1 MDIVFVGAGRLATN
15 LAKALTADG
24 GHTVT
29 AVYSRTMAHA
39 DALCRLVGGRATDQI
54 DELPLAAD
62 AFILVV
68 KDSAIAELLPR
79 LTEGRQGQAFF
90 HTSGSVPMSV
100 FGNHA
105 CHGVIYPLQTFSKE
119 RQVDFSHIPVFVE
132 GNCERAVQLAQTLAA
147 SVSRRVEQR
156 TSEER
161 HVLHLAAVF
170 ASNFANH
177 CYSLAAQVL
186 EEAGMSFDVLLPI
199 IDETARKVH
208 SIHPREAQTGP
219 AIRYDE
225 QVIEGHLG
233 MLRHDAMAHDVY
245 QLMSQSIHS
254 LSKKQTQ

>member
-1 MDIVFVGAGRLATN
+1 M
-15 LAKALTADG
+15 
-24 GHTVT
+24 
-29 AVYSRTMAHA
+29 
-39 DALCRLVGGRATDQI
+39 
-54 DELPLAAD
+54 
-62 AFILVV
+62 
-68 KDSAIAELLPR
+68 
-79 LTEGRQGQAFF
+79 
-90 HTSGSVPMSV
+90 
-100 FGNHA
+100 
-105 CHGVIYPLQTFSKE
+105 
-119 RQVDFSHIPVFVE
+119 DFSHIPVFVE